1 MSPGFLKKS
10 RSTRNLRHV
19 VRLTASSYGEHIR
32 AFSQSTFMESI
43 VERLRKLGLTEY
55 EAKVYSSLLK
65 YHLNSAS
72 KLSERS
78 GVPRTKIYSVLE
90 SLAAKG
96 LITVYSG
103 VPLLF
108 KPLDPGEIFER
119 MKKDYDAVLEVTKTM
134 LDKDEV
140 KMKEK
145 FVITKYDVALERLKE
160 QIARAKTV
168 WIGNVTTEFLEKV
181 KDAFDPNAEVK
192 VTLFPGERKISN
204 SGAQF
209 MEADIQIAQ
218 LVRNRE
224 TPAISVILDED
235 RVFSVFKDP
244 ADSRYVLSEMLYDDC
259 SRCIK
264 EWHNLG

>member
-1 MSPGFLKKS
+1 
-10 RSTRNLRHV
+10 
-19 VRLTASSYGEHIR
+19 
-32 AFSQSTFMESI
+32 MESI

-55 EAKVYSSLLK
+55 EAKVYSSLLR

-72 KLSERS
+72 RLSERS

-90 SLAAKG
+90 SLASKG
-96 LITVYSG
+96 WIKVYSG
-103 VPLLF
+103 APLLF
-108 KPLDPGEIFER
+108 KPLDPAEIFER
-119 MKKDYDAVLEVTKTM
+119 MKKDYDAVLEVARTM

-145 FVITKYDVALERLKE
+145 FVITKYDVGFEKLKE

-168 WIGNVTTEFLEKV
+168 WIGNATTDFLEKV
-181 KDAFDPNAEVK
+181 KQAFEPNSEVK
-192 VTLFPGERKISN
+192 VTLFPGERRIASSN
-204 SGAQF
+204 AQF
-209 MEADIQIAQ
+209 KEAGIQIVQ
-218 LVRNRE
+218 LVRNEE

-244 ADSRYVLSEMLYDDC
+244 TNGRYVISEMLYDDC

-264 EWHNLG
+264 EWHSLGWNSAKEA